1 MTKHTPLYDEHVKLK
16 ARFTEFGGWEMP
28 VMYTTI
34 MSEHNAVRTKCGMFD
49 ASHMGEFTLSG
60 KNCVSF
66 LDRLVV
72 GNMSTL
78 MPGQARYT
86 LLLNDKG
93 GIIDDLIVY
102 RREND
107 FLLVVNAGNIEK
119 DFNWLLQH
127 KPDDVSLENISDS
140 VCLIALQGPNSQGVL
155 QHMIKDRLNKLSY
168 FNFFKPAFIGLNPQF
183 CLLARTGY
191 TGEDGFEIFISNAE
205 ASALWRA
212 LLAAGV
218 KPCGLGARDTLR
230 LEACMPLHGH
240 EIDDDVTPLEASLG
254 WTVFW
259 DKRFIG
265 REALWHQKIHGTGTF
280 LTALS
285 TESGVPRQ
293 GYDIIMQGKVIGQ
306 VTSGTFSPTLKK
318 GIALGRTNVKLSP
331 GTAVQVL
338 INDNLKDAVVVHRP
352 FYKRPQLEGL

>member
-1 MTKHTPLYDEHVKLK
+1 MTMRTPLYEEHVKLK

-28 VMYTTI
+28 VMYSTI
-34 MSEHNAVRTKCGMFD
+34 ISEHNAVRTKCGMFD
-49 ASHMGEFTLSG
+49 ASHMGEFVVSG
-60 KNCVSF
+60 TGCKSF
-66 LDRLVV
+66 LDSMVT

-78 MPGQARYT
+78 LPGQARYT

-93 GIIDDLIVY
+93 GIVDDLIVY

-107 FLLVVNAGNIEK
+107 FFLVVNAGNTEK
-119 DFNWLLQH
+119 DLAWLLQH
-127 KPDDVSLENISDS
+127 KPADVTIENISS
-140 VCLIALQGPNSQGVL
+140 KLCLLALQGPNSQNIL
-155 QHMIKDRLNKLSY
+155 QHMIKDHLDKLNY
-168 FNFFKPAFIGLNPQF
+168 FNFFKPTFNNINPEF

-205 ASALWRA
+205 APALWQA
-212 LLAAGV
+212 LVTAGA

-240 EIDDDVTPLEASLG
+240 EIDDDITPLEASLG
-254 WTVFW
+254 WTIFW
-259 DKRFIG
+259 DKQFIG
-265 REALWHQKIHGTGTF
+265 REAIWHQKIHGVGTY

-293 GYDIIMQGKVIGQ
+293 GYDIIMQGKVIGT

-318 GIALGRTNVKLSP
+318 GIALGQTNVKLATD
-331 GTAVQVL
+331 TALQVL
-338 INDNLKDAVVVHRP
+338 INDNLRDAVVVKRP
-352 FYKRPQLEGL
+352 FYKRAQ